1 MTSVLPRA
9 TEFLLGD
16 AGLVRHDAT
25 TDIMTSEKEKAA
37 FWSIIASTMI
47 TLGKGAAGLASGS
60 LALMSDAAHSLL
72 DIAATTM
79 TYLAI
84 RAASKPADDEHH
96 YGHGKVESIAA
107 LIETAFLF
115 LLSGAVAI
123 EGVRRLWTSHP
134 PIEVHWLAIAVLIAS
149 IVIDA
154 WRWWSL
160 NRVAKMTGSE
170 ALAADALHFVSDLI
184 NSALVLAAFGAVA
197 LGYPQADALVAVGV
211 AIFIAVAGFRLAR
224 RTIDTL
230 LDAAPAGSA
239 QAIRALIEDISGV
252 VTIDSI
258 RVRPVGATLFAD
270 IEISVARTNS
280 LEQLSAIKSLI
291 VASVRSA
298 FADANVTV
306 TATPKALDEETVL
319 ERVLLIAAK
328 RRVPVHHVTVQDIS
342 GVLSV
347 SLDVEVDG
355 RLSLARAHAVASDLE
370 HAIREELGD
379 ATEVETHIEPLVVS
393 SLIGRTIAGQPH
405 DEIAASLARNALA
418 SGRID
423 DIHNVRVR
431 ETEHG
436 YVVNYHCRIDQ
447 DCEVTRV
454 HEAVDRLEQ
463 QVRAEFPA
471 IVRIVSHTEPL
482 PQKA

>member
-1 MTSVLPRA
+1 MKP
-9 TEFLLGD
+9 D
-16 AGLVRHDAT
+16 
-25 TDIMTSEKEKAA
+25 KEKAA
-37 FWSIIASTMI
+37 FWSIVASVVI
-47 TLGKGAAGLASGS
+47 TVGKGAAGLSTGS
-60 LALMSDAAHSLL
+60 LALISDAAHSLL
-72 DIAATTM
+72 DVAATTM

-84 RAASKPADDEHH
+84 RAASKPADEEHH

-123 EGVRRLWTSHP
+123 EGIRRLWTTQP
-134 PIEVHWLAIAVLIAS
+134 PIEVHWLAIAVLVGS
-149 IVIDA
+149 IIIDS

-160 NRVAKMTGSE
+160 SRIAKATGSE
-170 ALAADALHFVSDLI
+170 ALAADALHFSSDLI

-197 LGYPQADALVAVGV
+197 MGYPQADAFVAVGV
-211 AIFIAVAGFRLAR
+211 AVFIAVAGFRLAR

-252 VTIDSI
+252 VTVDTI

-270 IEISVARTNS
+270 IEISVARTMS

-291 VASVRSA
+291 IASVQNA
-298 FADANVTV
+298 YTDATVTV

-319 ERVLLIAAK
+319 ERVLLISAK

-342 GVLSV
+342 GSLSV

-355 RLSLARAHAVASDLE
+355 RLSLAKAHAIASDLE

-393 SLIGRTIAGQPH
+393 SLMGRTITGTPH
-405 DEIAASLARNALA
+405 DAIAASLAKHAVA
-418 SGRID
+418 SGKIE

-431 ETEHG
+431 ETGHG
-436 YVVNYHCRIDQ
+436 VVVNYHCRVDP
-447 DCEVTRV
+447 ENNVTSV
-454 HEAVDRLEQ
+454 HEAVDRLEH
-463 QVRAEFPA
+463 QVRAEFPN
-471 IVRIVSHTEPL
+471 IVRIVSHSEPL
-482 PQKA
+482 RPKA

>member
-1 MTSVLPRA
+1 MKP
-9 TEFLLGD
+9 D
-16 AGLVRHDAT
+16 
-25 TDIMTSEKEKAA
+25 KEKAA
-37 FWSIIASTMI
+37 FWSIVASVVI
-47 TLGKGAAGLASGS
+47 TVGKGAAGLSTGS
-60 LALMSDAAHSLL
+60 LALISDAAHSLL
-72 DIAATTM
+72 DVAATTM

-84 RAASKPADDEHH
+84 RAASKPADEEHH

-123 EGVRRLWTSHP
+123 EGIRRLWTVQP
-134 PIEVHWLAIAVLIAS
+134 AIEVHWLAIAVLVGS
-149 IVIDA
+149 IIIDA

-160 NRVAKMTGSE
+160 TRIAKATGSE
-170 ALAADALHFVSDLI
+170 ALAADALHFSSDLI
-184 NSALVLAAFGAVA
+184 NSVFVLLAFGAVA
-197 LGYPQADALVAVGV
+197 MGYPQADAFVAVGV
-211 AIFIAVAGFRLAR
+211 AVFIAIAGFRLAR

-239 QAIRALIEDISGV
+239 QAIRALIEDVSGV
-252 VTIDSI
+252 VSVDTI

-270 IEISVARTNS
+270 INISVARTMS
-280 LEQLSAIKSLI
+280 LEQLSAIKSQI
-291 VASVRSA
+291 IASVQNTYT
-298 FADANVTV
+298 DATVTV

-319 ERVLLIAAK
+319 ERVLLISAK
-328 RRVPVHHVTVQDIS
+328 RRVPVHHVTVQDVS
-342 GVLSV
+342 GSLSV

-355 RLSLARAHAVASDLE
+355 RLSLAKAHTIASDLE

-393 SLIGRTIAGQPH
+393 SLMGRTITGAQH
-405 DEIAASLARNALA
+405 DEIASSLAKHAVA
-418 SGRID
+418 SGTIE

-436 YVVNYHCRIDQ
+436 FVVNYHCRVDPEH
-447 DCEVTRV
+447 DVTSV
-454 HEAVDRLEQ
+454 HEAVDRLEH
-463 QVRAEFPA
+463 QVRAEFPK

-482 PQKA
+482 RPKA